1 MAIINTC
8 IKRHPIKQH
17 SLMNHTNVRGKPP
30 KFMLHT
36 TRGCCNSSQTRC
48 TLCVQEANLLQFL
61 HDTKIPKTRGAR
73 ASGSARV
80 EWNYLFINLSFH
92 PTRNRPSFRASV
104 RGRLWCIQ
112 FGCFF
117 FFSFLLSR
125 EVYFQNQKWKLY
137 YFFAA
142 FYSDTEFFFLGECV
156 FEEMRFYGSNVE

>member
-1 MAIINTC
+1 
-8 IKRHPIKQH
+8 
-17 SLMNHTNVRGKPP
+17 
-30 KFMLHT
+30 MLHT

-73 ASGSARV
+73 ASESARV

-112 FGCFF
+112 FGCI

-137 YFFAA
+137 FFFAA
-142 FYSDTEFFFLGECV
+142 FYSDTEFFFRVNVCLRRWGFTVRTLNNGNICPRLMKI
-156 FEEMRFYGSNVE
+156 EE